1 MVPVI
6 SSEAIPPYLLLC
18 WILSSRPTADQIRIP
33 LTAHRWCIKPW
44 LLQSQIILATIAWR
58 KKMAKRTKLHFAAIS
73 AINVRAPRSN
83 PEMSKL
89 KNALKMHY
97 VWSRMRRSENPI
109 SWMYRCKQIIS
120 QCRLSVIYHPN
131 TGISV
136 AEKDGLRSCFI
147 GLQK

>member
-1 MVPVI
+1 MLDFVFKADSRSNQNSSYGPPLMHKTLTPSVPNNIGNYSV
-6 SSEAIPPYLLLC
+6 E
-18 WILSSRPTADQIRIP
+18 
-33 LTAHRWCIKPW
+33 
-44 LLQSQIILATIAWR
+44 
-58 KKMAKRTKLHFAAIS
+58 KKMEKRTKLHFTAIS

-120 QCRLSVIYHPN
+120 QCRQSVIYHPN
-131 TGISV
+131 ARISV

>member
-1 MVPVI
+1 M
-6 SSEAIPPYLLLC
+6 E
-18 WILSSRPTADQIRIP
+18 
-33 LTAHRWCIKPW
+33 
-44 LLQSQIILATIAWR
+44 
-58 KKMAKRTKLHFAAIS
+58 KRTKLHFTAIS

-131 TGISV
+131 ARISV